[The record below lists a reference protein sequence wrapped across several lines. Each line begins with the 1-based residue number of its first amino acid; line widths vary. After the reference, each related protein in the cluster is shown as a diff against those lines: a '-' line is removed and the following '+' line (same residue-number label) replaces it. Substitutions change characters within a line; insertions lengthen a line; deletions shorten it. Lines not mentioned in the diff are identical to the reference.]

1 LQENRAD
8 IWDNA
13 NALAVVVGGTS
24 DDLRYLKSI
33 SLHLWLFGYELP
45 GKLQLSVPCMLPIG
59 NDLLSAL
66 LCNWLCT
73 WGRQV
78 CSNVVYVLTLLLLP
92 VLQTPSWCSQ
102 TRHCTSSPAAK
113 KVRSMQQCDV
123 KQQRQAAAGKASQL
137 QGTCLAPAEL
147 QLGQQLC
154 SMRDRCP
161 LVHWG
166 CQKLQ

>member
-1 LQENRAD
+1 
-8 IWDNA
+8 
-13 NALAVVVGGTS
+13 VVVGGTS

-45 GKLQLSVPCMLPIG
+45 GKLQLLVPCMLCL
-59 NDLLSAL
+59 DVHLLCAL

-78 CSNVVYVLTLLLLP
+78 CSNDVHVLTLLLLP

-102 TRHCTSSPAAK
+102 TQHCTSSPAAK

-123 KQQRQAAAGKASQL
+123 KQQRQAAAGKAGQP
-137 QGTCLAPAEL
+137 QGTCLAPADW

-154 SMRDRCP
+154 SMRERCP
-161 LVHWG
+161 LVHWSF
-166 CQKLQ
+166 QNLQ